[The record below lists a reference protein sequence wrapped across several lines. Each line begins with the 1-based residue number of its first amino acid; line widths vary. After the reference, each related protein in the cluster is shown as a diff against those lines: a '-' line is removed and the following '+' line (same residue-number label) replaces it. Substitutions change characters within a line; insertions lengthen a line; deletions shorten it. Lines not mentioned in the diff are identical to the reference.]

1 MKLLHLAGMMLAGLS
16 CVHGQSAKIDS
27 LIPNSAIRRTE
38 VLQPIVLDPY
48 PYMLPIAKASVRGSY
63 PLELSYNKTTHI
75 VFPSKI
81 RDFDAGN
88 DAIIAMVP
96 EKILNVLRVKSDSKG
111 FMEETNMTVF
121 TEDGGLYSF
130 LVRFNENPTV
140 FNLNM
145 TNNTAADI
153 QATLALGIGK
163 DLNAG
168 SNSFVRPSGSFNEN
182 DIMYSSRE
190 ALARKDNIRRTG
202 VRGND
207 FQVFLKGIYLDK
219 NNVLYLKLELKNKS
233 YMPYQ
238 IDFIKLFVR
247 DRTHARRMAEQQEE
261 IPAIMKYPENVTH
274 LNGLQ
279 KLEKVVSIPYY
290 TLTDGKV
297 LEMEIYEKGG
307 GRHLK
312 LQFTNETLLKVKPL
326 GL

>member
-1 MKLLHLAGMMLAGLS
+1 MKLLHLVGAMLVGLP
-16 CVHGQSAKIDS
+16 CVHGQSARIDS

-38 VLQPIVLDPY
+38 VLKPIALDPN
-48 PYMLPIAKASVRGSY
+48 PFLLPIAKASVRGSY

-96 EKILNVLRVKSDSKG
+96 DKILNVLRVKSDIKG
-111 FMEETNMTVF
+111 FVEETNMTVF

-140 FNLNM
+140 FNLSM
-145 TNNTAADI
+145 INNTAADI
-153 QATLALGIGK
+153 QATQALGIGR
-163 DLNAG
+163 DLSAG
-168 SNSFVRPSGSFNEN
+168 SNSFIRPSGSFNEK

-190 ALARKDNIRRTG
+190 ALAQKDNIRRTG

-207 FQVFLKGIYLDK
+207 FQASLRGIYLDN

-247 DRTHARRMAEQQEE
+247 DKTYVKRMAVQHEE
-261 IPAIMKYPENVTH
+261 ITATMQYPENVTH

-290 TLTDGKV
+290 TLTDGKI
-297 LEMEIYEKGG
+297 LELEIYEKGG

-312 LQFTNETLLKVKPL
+312 LQITNKTLLQVKQL
-326 GL
+326 DI